1 MHLHLLVKKKTASSH
16 CNFSFVVLQVSTR
29 QIVSME
35 SLKEVLQNHEQVK
48 MDDPEER
55 GDLYLLAPMRLL
67 TPILEEP
74 EPEHKADD
82 FNRSVM
88 TVISEMLTSHSKN
101 MQIYNHTMADR
112 TVTADQSQVQRSFR

>member
-1 MHLHLLVKKKTASSH
+1 
-16 CNFSFVVLQVSTR
+16 
-29 QIVSME
+29 ME

-112 TVTADQSQVQRSFR
+112 TVTADQSQVQRSFRWRKKNIEYYFDHTNTRHLGVQNVFMTGF

>member
-1 MHLHLLVKKKTASSH
+1 
-16 CNFSFVVLQVSTR
+16 
-29 QIVSME
+29 
-35 SLKEVLQNHEQVK
+35 
-48 MDDPEER
+48 
-55 GDLYLLAPMRLL
+55 MRLL

-112 TVTADQSQVQRSFR
+112 TVTADQSQLQSTQLEIHPDGRFPDSAESASSTLVHTIEEIRNQSLCNLYHYSSANDLSGEKTKKGATAVS